1 VRLTIRARLTLLYL
15 VVLAAS
21 FAGFFWICDIGFQRS
36 IDTTV
41 NDASRSNLEI
51 VRRVIDGAA
60 DHGVPK
66 MQKELR
72 ELSDLWANGAI
83 FAVAGPD
90 GEWIFR
96 SPHLASPQPE
106 FPSTIGYGLTFRTAN
121 LERQQYR
128 IAFQRVKVRD
138 VEYAITAAVPT
149 EPFDQ
154 ALDNFRLTEKEF
166 LPLLALIASLL
177 GYWLSGRALSPVSR
191 ITHSAARIGVQ
202 NLSQRL
208 EVPRAQD
215 ELRQLTE
222 TLNAM
227 LERIESS
234 VKRLTQFTADAS
246 HDLRTPVAL
255 IRTNAEIALRR
266 LRTDAE
272 YRESLS
278 RILATSEQTTELIEK
293 LLTLARADAGAATL
307 RFVPMDVAPDLRK
320 IAAEGHVL
328 AAGKNIS
335 FSDELLAEPAPVLAD
350 PHALERLLMTL
361 LDNAVKYTPEHGSIR
376 MRSCSENESLII
388 EIQDTGI
395 GIAEKDLPNIFERFY
410 RADQARTGRASGAG
424 LGLSIA
430 KWIVEAHR
438 GSIQASSVVG
448 EGSLFRVTFPL
459 SDDPRARLTSDQEVQ
474 HSSLS
479 AD

>member
-1 VRLTIRARLTLLYL
+1 VRLTIRARLTLWYL

-21 FAGFFWICDIGFQRS
+21 FAGFVWICDTGFRRS
-36 IDTTV
+36 IETTV
-41 NDASRSNLEI
+41 NDASRSNVEI

-60 DHGVPK
+60 PHGLPQL
-66 MQKELR
+66 QKELGD
-72 ELSDLWANGAI
+72 LSELWANGAI
-83 FAVAGPD
+83 FEVAGPD
-90 GEWIFR
+90 GDWIYR
-96 SPHLASPQPE
+96 SPLLASPQPGL
-106 FPSTIGYGLTFRTAN
+106 PPNVGNDLTFWTAN
-121 LERQQYR
+121 LELQQYR
-128 IAFQRVKVRD
+128 IALQRVKIHD
-138 VEYAITAAVPT
+138 TEYTINAAVPT
-149 EPFDQ
+149 EPLDQ
-154 ALDNFRLTEKEF
+154 ALDNFRLIEKEF

-234 VKRLTQFTADAS
+234 VKRQTQFTADAS

-266 LRTDAE
+266 PRTGAE
-272 YRESLS
+272 YRDSLS
-278 RILATSEQTTELIEK
+278 RILATSEQTTGLIEK
-293 LLTLARADAGAATL
+293 LLTLARADAGAAVL
-307 RFVPMDVAPDLRK
+307 RFVPMDIAPNLRK
-320 IAAEGHVL
+320 IAAEARVL

-335 FSDELLAEPAPVLAD
+335 FSEELVAEPAPVLAD
-350 PHALERLLMTL
+350 PAAVERLLMTL
-361 LDNAVKYTPEHGSIR
+361 LDNAVKYTSEHGDIQ
-376 MRSCSENESLII
+376 MRSRAEKESLII
-388 EIQDTGI
+388 EIRDTGI
-395 GIAEKDLPNIFERFY
+395 GIPEKDLPNIFERFY

-430 KWIVEAHR
+430 KWIAEAHR
-438 GSIQASSVVG
+438 GSIQAFSLVG
-448 EGSLFRVTFPL
+448 EGSIFRVTFPL
-459 SDDPRARLTSDQEVQ
+459 KDNPPTPTPEHEIQ
-474 HSSLS
+474 HSSVS